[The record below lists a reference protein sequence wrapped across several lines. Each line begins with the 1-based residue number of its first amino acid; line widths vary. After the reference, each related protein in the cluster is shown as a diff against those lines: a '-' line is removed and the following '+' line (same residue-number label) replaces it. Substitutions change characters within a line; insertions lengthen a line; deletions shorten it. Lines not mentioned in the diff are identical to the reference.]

1 MIDRAIASQVLRLA
15 IQFPVVSVSGPRQSG
30 KTTLVR
36 QIFPHLTYVNLEDVE
51 IRQLAERD
59 PKQFL
64 SRYAGGLIIDE
75 AQYVPALFSY
85 IQLEADRR
93 QRAGEFVLTGSQNF
107 LFMEK
112 ITQSLAGRVA
122 LFNLLPFSML
132 ELAGTP
138 FQRERWLD
146 CLFSGMYPR
155 VYESGI
161 DPVFYYPNYIQ
172 SYVERDV
179 RQLVNVADLSKF
191 RTFLELCAGR
201 VGQLYNQ
208 HSLGNELGIDHKTAA
223 RWFSL
228 LETSFIVF
236 TLRPY
241 HRNFNKRILKT
252 PKIYFFDTGLAC
264 SLLGIRTLEQLDR
277 HPLKGPLFENF
288 VIVELFKNF
297 FNRGIR
303 PNLYFW
309 RDQTGNEIDLL
320 ADEGGRM
327 YPIEIKSAQTFHP
340 DFWKGI
346 RYFNN
351 LTGND
356 PRQSYLIYGGTQN
369 IDGAEGNLRSWNNL
383 PEFGI

>member
-1 MIDRAIASQVLRLA
+1 MIDRAIASHVLQLA
-15 IQFPVVSVSGPRQSG
+15 AQFPVVSVSGPRQSG

-36 QIFPHLTYVNLEDVE
+36 QIFPQLTYLNLEDIE
-51 IRQLAERD
+51 LRQLAERD

-64 SRYAGGLIIDE
+64 GRYSGGLILDE

-93 QRAGEFVLTGSQNF
+93 QRPGEFVLTGSQNF

-122 LFNLLPFSML
+122 LFNLLPFSMQ
-132 ELAGTP
+132 ELQGTA
-138 FQRERWLD
+138 FQREQWLD
-146 CLFSGMYPR
+146 YLFTGMYPR

-161 DPVFYYPNYIQ
+161 DPIYYYPNYIQ

-179 RQLVNVADLSKF
+179 RQLVNVADWSKF

-228 LETSFIVF
+228 LETSFIAF

-252 PKIYFFDTGLAC
+252 PKIYFYDTGLAC
-264 SLLGIRTLEQLDR
+264 SLLGIRTPEQLDR

-288 VIVELFKNF
+288 MIVEVFKNF
-297 FNRGIR
+297 LNRGIR

-309 RDQTGNEIDLL
+309 RDQTGNEIDLV

-327 YPIEIKSAQTFHP
+327 YPIEIKSAQTFHAE
-340 DFWKGI
+340 FWKGI
-346 RYFNN
+346 RYFNA

-356 PRQSYLIYGGTQN
+356 PGLSYLIYGGTQSL
-369 IDGAEGNLRSWNNL
+369 DSEQGNLRSWNRL
-383 PEFGI
+383 PYFET